1 MKNKFNDVYNT
12 VVHWRKSLF
21 LLSSSSTGKRSIEQN
36 TRLINNWT
44 FRSEQGTI
52 AMKALRVL
60 PTFLPQKTS
69 FTSKLKDNIETLKR
83 RLDQWKDDQIKKLLA
98 KGKNI
103 QERPFKDN
111 AKNQSS
117 DRKVTLFTWF
127 MKDGKVNK
135 ALKFLE
141 SLNKRGTL
149 PLTEEIMEVLLEKH
163 PKASGASN
171 DILIKEEIEYVN
183 LLI

>member
-83 RLDQWKDDQIKKLLA
+83 RLDQWKDEQIKKLLA

-103 QERPFKDN
+103 RERPFKDN

-149 PLTEEIMEVLLEKH
+149 PLQK
-163 PKASGASN
+163 K
-171 DILIKEEIEYVN
+171 
-183 LLI
+183 